1 MRFLDKT
8 VIVTGAASGIG
19 AAATALFAGEGAT
32 VFASDIDVA
41 GGEKLARET
50 PGDVRF
56 VECDVCDPAAIKA
69 LMDHAAQETGGIDT
83 LFNNAGAGGA
93 RESIA
98 EIEPEAW
105 DRTMDLLLRSVAM
118 GIRYAIPHMKG
129 RKGASIVNVSSVAA
143 VGPGYSPTT
152 YAVAKAGVLHLT
164 KCAATDLA
172 QFGIRVNAVQP
183 GVDDRDSVA
192 TMLGQP
198 TLTGEFNSPEWYYW
212 GRNTNSLAFTRP
224 DPTSQTVVRIRFD
237 KNGTVAAVD
246 KMGMEQVAQ
255 INPTD
260 EKTPTLGRKRGFF
273 QQLFGNIGTVGGV
286 GAGGAACGCTTLSS
300 ITCSRAQSLP
310 SAAGS
315 APDPSSPTPSRRSLN
330 PSRSSPRST

>member
-118 GIRYAIPHMKG
+118 GIRYAVPHMKG

-183 GVDDRDSVA
+183 GFINTNIFTA
-192 TMLGQP
+192 TMDIPDAAKEQAKAMIAQMSSNAQPVARGGQSDDIAQAVAFLACEQAGFMTGASMVVDGGITLGP
-198 TLTGEFNSPEWYYW
+198 RHSWDPEEA
-212 GRNTNSLAFTRP
+212 GAFE
-224 DPTSQTVVRIRFD
+224 
-237 KNGTVAAVD
+237 ALMALE
-246 KMGMEQVAQ
+246 EQVKAAQ
-255 INPTD
+255 QN
-260 EKTPTLGRKRGFF
+260 
-273 QQLFGNIGTVGGV
+273 
-286 GAGGAACGCTTLSS
+286 A
-300 ITCSRAQSLP
+300 
-310 SAAGS
+310 
-315 APDPSSPTPSRRSLN
+315 
-330 PSRSSPRST
+330 

>member
-69 LMDHAAQETGGIDT
+69 LMDHAAQDTGGIDT

-118 GIRYAIPHMKG
+118 GIRYAVPHMKG

-183 GVDDRDSVA
+183 GFINTNIFTA
-192 TMLGQP
+192 TMDIPDAAKEQAKAMIAQMSSNAQPVARGGQSDDLAQAVAFLASEQAGFMTGASMVVDGGITLGP
-198 TLTGEFNSPEWYYW
+198 RHSWDPEEA
-212 GRNTNSLAFTRP
+212 GAFE
-224 DPTSQTVVRIRFD
+224 
-237 KNGTVAAVD
+237 ALMALE
-246 KMGMEQVAQ
+246 EQVKAAQ
-255 INPTD
+255 QN
-260 EKTPTLGRKRGFF
+260 
-273 QQLFGNIGTVGGV
+273 
-286 GAGGAACGCTTLSS
+286 A
-300 ITCSRAQSLP
+300 
-310 SAAGS
+310 
-315 APDPSSPTPSRRSLN
+315 
-330 PSRSSPRST
+330 

>member
-98 EIEPEAW
+98 EIDPEAW

-118 GIRYAIPHMKG
+118 GIRYAVPHMKG

-183 GVDDRDSVA
+183 GFINTNIFTA
-192 TMLGQP
+192 TMDIPDAAKEQAKAMIAQMSSNAQPVARGGQSDDIAQAVAFLASEQAGFMTGASMVVDGGITLGP
-198 TLTGEFNSPEWYYW
+198 RHSWDPEEA
-212 GRNTNSLAFTRP
+212 GAFE
-224 DPTSQTVVRIRFD
+224 
-237 KNGTVAAVD
+237 ALMALE
-246 KMGMEQVAQ
+246 EQVKAAQ
-255 INPTD
+255 QN
-260 EKTPTLGRKRGFF
+260 
-273 QQLFGNIGTVGGV
+273 
-286 GAGGAACGCTTLSS
+286 A
-300 ITCSRAQSLP
+300 
-310 SAAGS
+310 
-315 APDPSSPTPSRRSLN
+315 
-330 PSRSSPRST
+330 